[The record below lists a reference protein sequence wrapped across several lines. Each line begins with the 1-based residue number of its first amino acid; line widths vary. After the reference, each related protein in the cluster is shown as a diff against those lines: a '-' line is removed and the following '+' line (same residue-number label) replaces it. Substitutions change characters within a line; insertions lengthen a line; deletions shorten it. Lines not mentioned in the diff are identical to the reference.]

1 MQLPLS
7 YHWSAVAYYVY
18 FFSMRS
24 AGFLTMTVDDTNSY
38 LVTGDA
44 DGVIKVW
51 DIAEYCVGNMVNND
65 DTPPRKFAVNYAGEK
80 RLFLHFESVAKCKT
94 CHEFYFIISFRIIYN
109 SSPNGIVNSGGYG
122 PRDAKRREMY
132 LALFCTDSKR
142 DSSFSSY
149 QITELNKNEIVRL
162 SYRNSLAAQ
171 QESPLRLPRTKPEKA
186 YAANLKSVIVFAL

>member
-1 MQLPLS
+1 
-7 YHWSAVAYYVY
+7 
-18 FFSMRS
+18 MRS

-51 DIAEYCVGNMVNND
+51 DIAEYCVGNMDNN
-65 DTPPRKFAVNYAGEK
+65 DTPPRKFAVNYGEK
-80 RLFLHFESVAKCKT
+80 RPFLHFESVAKCKT
-94 CHEFYFIISFRIIYN
+94 CHEFYFIIIFRIIYN
-109 SSPNGIVNSGGYG
+109 SPPNGIVNSGGYG

-162 SYRNSLAAQ
+162 CYRNSLAAQ

-186 YAANLKSVIVFAL
+186 YVANLNL